1 MAGNHKFN
9 SDGTIEFVFNKV
21 NYLNGKNSAQIISQ
35 GIGQYPSDSN
45 IYPDDSGFVVSGL
58 ENELQPLEIDET
70 IFAKILTQLEPRYV
84 GFNGQGSI
92 NFNEEYLKKNY
103 YINQVGELYEKP
115 LSLPT
120 FKQQIAPENK
130 EISLTDF
137 LANTTFYTS
146 DPNLINYQNGF
157 KFIGNDTNLN
167 NHLSNGDQVW
177 AQFDLK
183 INNNEVNQGIST
195 QLNPVSGL
203 QELVTD
209 PMTPL

>member
-1 MAGNHKFN
+1 MYKR
-9 SDGTIEFVFNKV
+9 
-21 NYLNGKNSAQIISQ
+21 Q
-35 GIGQYPSDSN
+35 
-45 IYPDDSGFVVSGL
+45 
-58 ENELQPLEIDET
+58 
-70 IFAKILTQLEPRYV
+70 
-84 GFNGQGSI
+84 GQGSI

-103 YINQVGELYEKP
+103 YINQAGELYEKP
-115 LSLPT
+115 LGLPT
-120 FKQQIAPENK
+120 FKQQVAPENK
-130 EISLTDF
+130 EISLAEF

-183 INNNEVNQGIST
+183 TNNNEVNQGIST

-209 PMTPL
+209 PMTPLWYILMAIGGALTLGGLSLFMLWAKRNKKLKK